1 MGKSCGI
8 LCFSSLIS
16 LPYVVNRARA
26 GGVPGLEGPCRAFG
40 RRSGAKE
47 VSKVWLQQWGKLF
60 TGVGIH
66 PAGTWQPACVSA
78 CRPVP

>member
-26 GGVPGLEGPCRAFG
+26 GGVPGLEGLCRAFG
-40 RRSGAKE
+40 RCSGAKE
-47 VSKVWLQQWGKLF
+47 VVKVWLQQRGKHF
-60 TGVGIH
+60 TGMGIH
-66 PAGTWQPACVSA
+66 RAGTWQPACASA
-78 CRPVP
+78 CRPDP